1 MKTLK
6 STIITLTFL
15 LTTSTFA
22 IDLDQGVESEFFNS
36 NSKLYYEIGGARRI
50 SPPISNNRT
59 SLQLGLGGN
68 ANIGYSCGEFDYG
81 ASFKNLMNG
90 FKNGVDDVKNALT
103 TGVSSAVSSLPL
115 ATLQRAMPGV
125 YDMFQEFSFDANNQI
140 DIATKS
146 CEQMEAELAQGEN
159 PYADFIQIG
168 KAQSWKNKAASGDD
182 IVQAKKDIEKD
193 STKDGIR
200 SYSGEYVGGHK
211 QPPLQIVASTVGAG
225 FNRVLGSKDANANIT
240 PDADSELYKH
250 FKSKEEAI
258 TFATDVLGEYEINNE
273 KPITK
278 VGLGLYPKVRDERER
293 IQQAIEIGDLSV
305 LDLKQDTIN
314 RLFSQHYYAA
324 ERLAI
329 IEALTQQVALQTT
342 IKKSL
347 IVRRMLITGEQD
359 PNADNKL
366 TNEQRSKVIA
376 KLDADID
383 ALMFEYR
390 INNELKNLT
399 AIKINQDFQIYN
411 KTQTSPN
418 DSMGNGIRSIN

>member
-6 STIITLTFL
+6 STTITLTFL
-15 LTTSTFA
+15 LTTSAFA
-22 IDLDQGVESEFFNS
+22 IDLGQGVESEFFNS

-50 SPPISNNRT
+50 SPPISNNRA

-146 CEQMEAELAQGEN
+146 CEQMESELAQGEN

-168 KAQSWKNKAASGDD
+168 KAQSWKNKAANGDD
-182 IVQAKKDIEKD
+182 IVQAKKDIEKN
-193 STKDGIR
+193 SSKDGIR
-200 SYSGEYVGGHK
+200 SYGGEYVGG
-211 QPPLQIVASTVGAG
+211 QGQAPLQVVSSTVGAG

-240 PDADSELYKH
+240 PNADSELYKH
-250 FKSKEEAI
+250 FKSKQEAI

-278 VGLGLYPKVRDERER
+278 VGLGLYPKVRDERE
-293 IQQAIEIGDLSV
+293 
-305 LDLKQDTIN
+305 
-314 RLFSQHYYAA
+314 
-324 ERLAI
+324 
-329 IEALTQQVALQTT
+329 
-342 IKKSL
+342 L
-347 IVRRMLITGEQD
+347 IVERINNQEWDKIGLNSNVRTKLNNRFNKDQQSALFGNIADDIATKKTIQKALATRRMLVTGEQD

-366 TNEQRSKVIA
+366 TTEQRTKVIS
-376 KLDADID
+376 KLDAEIKS
-383 ALMFEYR
+383 LMFER
-390 INNELKNLT
+390 
-399 AIKINQDFQIYN
+399 KINQELANDTIL
-411 KTQTSPN
+411 KILGSPN
-418 DSMGNGIRSIN
+418 TTTNISTKTPDSPFF